1 LASPAPDALPEPAQ
15 QLLACLGYDAMTV
28 DALVE
33 RSGLTADTVSSML
46 LVLELHG
53 FVASGP
59 GGNYQRLT

>member
-1 LASPAPDALPEPAQ
+1 
-15 QLLACLGYDAMTV
+15 MTV